1 MTASDRAHDCQF
13 ALPLKILRLRWLI
26 AAEHF
31 QLCFARSVPPTEE
44 LRLKCRQLEWS
55 LAARRFQLAFAR
67 HAEAVIKAGFNPD
80 QPRVPAG
87 NPEGG
92 QWTRDGT
99 VPARVRLAD
108 ASPVISPGPVMSD
121 ASPDP
126 IRPGAQYAAGPT
138 QITIHASAL
147 TGISTIDDTTKR
159 LVSTLATVM
168 DTVDYLPG
176 LRPQEYGKL
185 VHYAFAAAVRAGN
198 FPGIGFFDVE
208 TTFGPDLDARYG
220 SKGSIRTD
228 VVLRKSAWQ
237 QAIDLDCFDLQLS
250 TETPFESLTGYLQAW
265 SSGKRTG
272 FECDHWTVGDVI
284 ETYPNIDFGH
294 PWSFALAFRWIGDLT
309 EMHAAWMA
317 AAAYADAGAASCSI
331 RRRGRC

>member
-1 MTASDRAHDCQF
+1 MTSKRDLTTD
-13 ALPLKILRLRWLI
+13 ILRLRWLI
-26 AAEHF
+26 AAE
-31 QLCFARSVPPTEE
+31 QLELLLARAAPPTQR
-44 LRLKCRQLEWS
+44 LRTKCSQLQAS
-55 LAARRFQLAFAR
+55 LAFRRMQLAYAR
-67 HAEAVIKAGFNPD
+67 NLVALGKAGFNPA

-87 NPEGG
+87 HPDGG

-138 QITIHASAL
+138 QITIHPSAL

-208 TTFGPDLDARYG
+208 TTFGPDLDAHYG

-228 VVLRKSAWQ
+228 VVLRNEVGDIMAIYDVKTGDAIIDQRRAAQLRAKTGVGPRVPIIELHVLRGVTLKGRLSISEGWIS
-237 QAIDLDCFDLQLS
+237 QAII
-250 TETPFESLTGYLQAW
+250 YW
-265 SSGKRTG
+265 
-272 FECDHWTVGDVI
+272 
-284 ETYPNIDFGH
+284 
-294 PWSFALAFRWIGDLT
+294 
-309 EMHAAWMA
+309 
-317 AAAYADAGAASCSI
+317 
-331 RRRGRC
+331 